1 MVGGSK
7 HSDTHH
13 LLQTDRLTKAMNQS
27 RRKLFLA
34 ICLAGVVNHSH
45 ATKHENQQV
54 RSTLKKIFDKPAKPL
69 AVDAV
74 AVSGQFSLASWSQG
88 EKAGRALLR
97 MKKGQWE
104 IVVCGGK
111 ELKQVSSLVKAGVPP
126 SDSELLVSDLSKAEL
141 KLPASLQKRFDS
153 FSFENQQHHSGRE

>member
-1 MVGGSK
+1 
-7 HSDTHH
+7 
-13 LLQTDRLTKAMNQS
+13 MNQS

-34 ICLAGVVNHSH
+34 ICLASFVNHSQ
-45 ATKHENQQV
+45 ATEHENQQV
-54 RSTLKKIFDKPAKPL
+54 RSTLKKIFDKPAKAL

-74 AVSGQFSLASWSQG
+74 AVSGKFSLASWSQG

-97 MKKGQWE
+97 MKNGQWE

-126 SDSELLVSDLSKAEL
+126 SDSELLVSDLSKEEL

-153 FSFENQQHHSGRE
+153 FAFENQQPHNGRE

>member
-1 MVGGSK
+1 
-7 HSDTHH
+7 
-13 LLQTDRLTKAMNQS
+13 MNQS

-34 ICLAGVVNHSH
+34 LCLAGVVNHSR
-45 ATKHENQQV
+45 AAEHESQQV

-74 AVSGQFSLASWSQG
+74 AVSGKFSLASWSQG

-97 MKKGQWE
+97 MKNGQWE

-111 ELKQVSSLVKAGVPP
+111 DLKQVSALAKAGVPP

-141 KLPASLQKRFDS
+141 KLPVSLQKRFDS
-153 FSFENQQHHSGRE
+153 FALESQRNHKGRE

>member
-34 ICLAGVVNHSH
+34 ICLAGVVNHSQ
-45 ATKHENQQV
+45 ATEQENQQV
-54 RSTLKKIFDKPAKPL
+54 RSTLKKIFDKPANSL
-69 AVDAV
+69 AVNAV
-74 AVSGQFSLASWSQG
+74 AVSGKFSLASWSQ
-88 EKAGRALLR
+88 EAKAGRALLR
-97 MKKGQWE
+97 MKNGQWE

-111 ELKQVSSLVKAGVPP
+111 DLKQVSALAKAGVPP
-126 SDSELLVSDLSKAEL
+126 IDSEILVSDLSKAEL
-141 KLPASLQKRFDS
+141 KLPAPLQKRFDS
-153 FSFENQQHHSGRE
+153 FSLENQQHHGGRE